1 MSVQH
6 LQQQVV
12 QRHLVLALHAIKV
25 LHAFVA
31 AGSMKE
37 TERLIYQFVLQSV
50 NISVTTF
57 SNQFLT
63 DINWTF
69 VGDDS

>member
-31 AGSMKE
+31 AGSRKE
-37 TERLIYQFVLQSV
+37 TEGLINKFVLQFVILFFSEL
-50 NISVTTF
+50 F
-57 SNQFLT
+57 SNQVFTYTKYGNLL
-63 DINWTF
+63 
-69 VGDDS
+69 